1 MRTTIAAAA
10 LTAATVLTVPM
21 AASAAPAP
29 ASPAADVATAD
40 RGRGPHLLP
49 TLEQRATLSA
59 DHLTEGPASGA
70 TVTPANGRTGPF
82 DGQVIPGFSAMV
94 DNGDGSFWAMPDNG
108 FGNKQ
113 NSGDFL
119 LRVYRVTPDWETA
132 DGGAGEIAVEEF
144 ISLRDPDGHIK
155 FPIVNESTD
164 ERLLTGNDFDI
175 ESLVRAEDGTFW
187 IGEEFGPFLLHV
199 DAKGRLLE
207 APVPLPDVRAG
218 TDGELES
225 PQSPYLD
232 GEEPLIRSSKGF
244 EAMAGSKDGRYLY
257 PILEGAI
264 TDDTEQRRRW
274 IFQFDTTTGEY
285 TDETWQY
292 EADTD
297 ANLVG
302 DAFLVK
308 DDRLLIL
315 ERDDLDGPASVTKR
329 VYEIDLRKTDDA
341 GYVEKELVVDL
352 LDIANPDGI
361 GTATSPGAYGVGEN
375 FAFPMQSVEVVLQLD
390 DGRLLIG
397 NDNNYP
403 GNDARYPGTPD
414 DTEMIVLDLKE
425 TNRGGAKGA
434 QAGPNDPVEVI
445 GHRGASGYRP
455 EHTLAAYE
463 LAMNQCVDYIEPD
476 LVPTKDGVL
485 VARHENEIGGT
496 TDVDERPE
504 FADRRTTK
512 TIDGAQ
518 LTGWFTEDFT
528 LAELRTLRAEERIPA
543 TRPGNTAYDGLYVV
557 PTFEEVVD
565 LARHSRTCDG
575 EPMGIAPEI
584 KHPTYF
590 DSIGLSME
598 EGVAEILE
606 ANGYGDKQDP
616 VVVQSFET
624 ANLRDLD
631 GLTDVALAQLVNC
644 SGAPYDLVAAGDPR
658 TYKDLTT
665 AEGLEGIAEYAD
677 ILGACKDVMVPRNA
691 DGTLAE
697 PTAVI
702 DDAHRAGLEVHG
714 WTFRAENT
722 FLPTEFRSSADP
734 AGHGDL
740 AGEIAVFL
748 AAGMDGIFS
757 DHPDLAVAAAE
768 EFTEG
773 QHPGGR

>member
-10 LTAATVLTVPM
+10 LTAASVLTLPM
-21 AASAAPAP
+21 VAAAAPAP
-29 ASPAADVATAD
+29 ASPAAGAAASDQ
-40 RGRGPHLLP
+40 GRGPHLVP

-59 DHLTEGPASGA
+59 DHLAEGPASGA
-70 TVTPANGRTGPF
+70 AVTPANGRTGPF

-119 LRVYRVTPDWETA
+119 LRVYRVTPDWETV

-144 ISLRDPDGHIK
+144 ISLSDPDGHID
-155 FPIVNESTD
+155 FPIVNDGTQ

-175 ESLVRAEDGTFW
+175 ESLVRAEDGSFW

-199 DAKGRLLE
+199 DATGKLLE
-207 APVPLPDVRAG
+207 APVPLPDLRAG
-218 TDGELES
+218 AYGALES

-257 PILEGAI
+257 PVLEGAI
-264 TDDTEQRRRW
+264 TDDDQQRRRW
-274 IFQFDTTTGEY
+274 IFQFDTTTGDY
-285 TDETWQY
+285 TDRTWQY

-308 DDRLLIL
+308 NDRLLIL
-315 ERDDLDGPASVTKR
+315 ERDDFDGPASVTKR
-329 VYEIDLRKTDDA
+329 VYEIDLSETDDA
-341 GYVEKELVVDL
+341 GYVEKELVIDL

-361 GTATSPGAYGVGEN
+361 GTATSRGAYGVGED
-375 FAFPMQSVEVVLQLD
+375 FTFPMQSVEVVLQLA
-390 DGRLLIG
+390 DGRLLIA

-414 DTEMIVLDLKE
+414 DTEMIVLDLE
-425 TNRGGAKGA
+425 PTNRGGRGA

-463 LAMNQCVDYIEPD
+463 LAMNQCVDFIEPD
-476 LVPTKDGVL
+476 LVATKDGVL

-496 TDVDERPE
+496 TDVADHPE

-512 TIDGAQ
+512 TIDGAE

-528 LAELRTLRAEERIPA
+528 LAELRTLRAKERIPG
-543 TRPGNTAYDGLYVV
+543 TRPASTAFDGLYVI

-598 EGVAEILE
+598 EGVAEILA

-616 VVVQSFET
+616 VVIQSFET

-631 GLTDVALAQLVNC
+631 GLTDVALAQLINC

-658 TYKDLTT
+658 TYADLAT
-665 AEGLEGIAEYAD
+665 AEGLKEIAGYAD
-677 ILGACKDVMVPRNA
+677 VLGACKDVMIPRDA
-691 DGTLAE
+691 DGRLAA
-697 PTAVI
+697 PSPVI
-702 DDAHRAGLEVHG
+702 ADAHRAGLEVHG

-722 FLPTEFRSSADP
+722 FLPTEFRSSTDP
-734 AGHGDL
+734 AAHGDL

-748 AAGMDGIFS
+748 EAGMDGLFS
-757 DHPDLAVAAAE
+757 DHPDIAVAAAE
-768 EFTEG
+768 DFVAA
-773 QHPGGR
+773 QHPGRG

>member
-1 MRTTIAAAA
+1 MRTTLAAAA

-21 AASAAPAP
+21 VAAAAPAP
-29 ASPAADVATAD
+29 AASAAATSD
-40 RGRGPHLLP
+40 RGRGPHLVP

-59 DHLTEGPASGA
+59 DHLAEGPASGA
-70 TVTPANGRTGPF
+70 AVTPANGRTGPF

-113 NSGDFL
+113 NSADFL
-119 LRVYRVTPDWETA
+119 LRVYRVTPDWETV
-132 DGGAGEIAVEEF
+132 DGGAGEIAVDEF
-144 ISLRDPDGHIK
+144 ISLRDPDGHID
-155 FPIVNESTD
+155 FPIVNEGTE
-164 ERLLTGNDFDI
+164 ERLLTGNDFDV

-199 DAKGRLLE
+199 DATGKLLE
-207 APVPLPDVRAG
+207 APVPLPDLREGA
-218 TDGELES
+218 DGELES
-225 PQSPYLD
+225 PQSPYLAD

-264 TDDTEQRRRW
+264 TDDDEQRRRW

-285 TDETWQY
+285 TGATWQY

-302 DAFLVK
+302 DAFMVK
-308 DDRLLIL
+308 NDRLLIL
-315 ERDDLDGPASVTKR
+315 ERDDFDGPASVTKR
-329 VYEIDLRKTDDA
+329 VYEIDLRSTDDA

-352 LDIANPDGI
+352 LDIANPHLI
-361 GTATSPGAYGVGEN
+361 GTESSAGAYGVGEE
-375 FAFPMQSVEVVLQLD
+375 FAFPMQSVEVVLQLA
-390 DGRLLIG
+390 DGRLLVG

-414 DTEMIVLDLKE
+414 DTEMIVLDLE
-425 TNRGGAKGA
+425 PTNRGGASGA
-434 QAGPNDPVEVI
+434 QAGSNDPAEVI

-476 LVPTKDGVL
+476 LVSTKDGVL

-496 TDVDERPE
+496 TDVADHPE

-528 LAELRTLRAEERIPA
+528 LAELRTLRAKERIPA
-543 TRPGNTAYDGLYVV
+543 TRPANTAYDGLYVV

-590 DSIGLSME
+590 DSVGLSME
-598 EGVAEILE
+598 ESVAEILE

-616 VVVQSFET
+616 VVIQSFET
-624 ANLRDLD
+624 GNLKDLD

-644 SGAPYDLVAAGDPR
+644 SGAPYDLVAAGDSR

-677 ILGACKDVMVPRNA
+677 ILGACKDVMIPRNA
-691 DGTLAE
+691 DGTLGE
-697 PTAVI
+697 PTPVI
-702 DDAHRAGLEVHG
+702 EDAHRAGLEVHG

-734 AGHGDL
+734 AEHGDL
-740 AGEIAVFL
+740 AGEITVFL
-748 AAGMDGIFS
+748 EAGMDGIFS
-757 DHPDLAVAAAE
+757 DHPDIAVAAAE
-768 EFTEG
+768 DFADA
-773 QHPGGR
+773 QHPGR